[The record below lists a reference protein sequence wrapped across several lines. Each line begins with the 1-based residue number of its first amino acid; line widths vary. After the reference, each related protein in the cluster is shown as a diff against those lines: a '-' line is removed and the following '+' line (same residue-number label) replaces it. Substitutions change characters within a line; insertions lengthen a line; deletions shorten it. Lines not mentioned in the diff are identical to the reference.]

1 MLFSVVCGLI
11 DGQVTPDS
19 FEDERF
25 LDKDVLDLIG
35 RTEVF
40 VRDDFTKATPAIRT
54 CRIIAETDGGEKV
67 EAERMVTLE
76 EIKRGM
82 PQADVE
88 AKFRENTR
96 RTYSTTRQDQII
108 KAIGSVDL
116 LDDIS
121 ALSPLFT
128 L

>member
-1 MLFSVVCGLI
+1 
-11 DGQVTPDS
+11 
-19 FEDERF
+19 
-25 LDKDVLDLIG
+25 
-35 RTEVF
+35 
-40 VRDDFTKATPAIRT
+40 
-54 CRIIAETDGGEKV
+54 
-67 EAERMVTLE
+67 MVTLE